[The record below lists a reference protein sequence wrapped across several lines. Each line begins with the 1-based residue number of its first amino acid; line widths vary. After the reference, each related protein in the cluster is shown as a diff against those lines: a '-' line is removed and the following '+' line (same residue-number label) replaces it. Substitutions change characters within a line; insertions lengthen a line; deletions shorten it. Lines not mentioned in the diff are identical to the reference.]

1 MKRKWL
7 LASLMLIWVIG
18 GVILWQD
25 WNSREHEIA
34 AAQSEKT
41 PASKTADKVTPI
53 PEAPPEKKIEE
64 TITTTA
70 TIGMVGDVL
79 LHNPIYRYSNFDFA
93 FEAVK
98 DKMSGIDFLLANQES
113 MPGGVE
119 LGLSTYPKFNSPKHI
134 LPALQTAGVDMVTFA
149 NNHTFDK
156 GEIGVQKSIDHA
168 NEYGMPYVGAYE
180 SFKDRKTE
188 RIVEV
193 NGIKIGILA
202 YTYGTNIELDLTD
215 KEYLVNY
222 INRERITR
230 ELAAIK
236 PSVDMTIVSLHW
248 GPEYS
253 IDTSD
258 DQQQLAEYVADA
270 GADVIF
276 GHHPHVLQRYS
287 EIGNTKVFFSLGNF
301 YSAQPFDYTNFGGI
315 ARLSVT
321 KEQTGDQTNITIEDP
336 RFLPTGVIK
345 DAEKRFKVVPLHE
358 ANPTIKYDEE
368 WVEDHVGIPKW

>member
-1 MKRKWL
+1 MKRSWL
-7 LASLMLIWVIG
+7 IASLMFIWLIG

-25 WNSREHEIA
+25 WNSREHA
-34 AAQSEKT
+34 VPATQSEKA
-41 PASKTADKVTPI
+41 PANVASDNVATEPAVK
-53 PEAPPEKKIEE
+53 PEPTIEE
-64 TITTTA
+64 TTIETA

-79 LHNPIYRYSNFDFA
+79 LHNPIYKYSNFDFA

-98 DKMSGIDFLLANQES
+98 EKMLGIDFLLANQES
-113 MPGGVE
+113 MPGGKE

-134 LPALQTAGVDMVTFA
+134 LPALQNVGVDMVTFA

-156 GEIGVQKSIDHA
+156 GEVGVRKSIEHA
-168 NEYGMPYVGAYE
+168 REYGMQYVGAYD

-202 YTYGTNIELDLTD
+202 YTYGTNIEMDLKD

-230 ELAAIK
+230 EIAAIK
-236 PSVDMTIVSLHW
+236 PSVDVTIVSLHW

-253 IDTSD
+253 IETSN

-276 GHHPHVLQRYS
+276 GHHPHVLQRYD

-321 KEQTGDQTNITIEDP
+321 KEQTGDQTKMTIEDP

-345 DAEKRFKVVPLHE
+345 DQDKRFKVVPLHE
-358 ANPTIKYDEE
+358 ANPTITYDEE
-368 WVEDHVGIPKW
+368 WVENHVGLPKW

>member
-7 LASLMLIWVIG
+7 IASLVSVWMIG
-18 GVILWQD
+18 GIILWQD
-25 WNSREHEIA
+25 WNSRDSGTSA
-34 AAQSEKT
+34 MQSEKPT
-41 PASKTADKVTPI
+41 VDISSEKAP
-53 PEAPPEKKIEE
+53 APPTVDPEPAIKE
-64 TITTTA
+64 TVLTTA

-79 LHNPIYRYSNFDFA
+79 LHNPIYRYANFDFA

-98 DKMSGIDFLLANQES
+98 EKMSGIDFLLANQES
-113 MPGGVE
+113 MPGGAE

-134 LPALQTAGVDMVTFA
+134 LPALQTAGVDMITFA

-156 GEIGVQKSIDHA
+156 GEVGVRKSIEHA
-168 NEYGMPYVGAYE
+168 REYGMPYVGAYD

-202 YTYGTNIELDLTD
+202 YTYGTNVELDLTD

-222 INRERITR
+222 INKERITR
-230 ELAAIK
+230 EIAAMK
-236 PSVDMTIVSLHW
+236 PSVDVTIVSLHW

-253 IDTSD
+253 IETSD

-276 GHHPHVLQRYS
+276 GHHTHVLQRYD

-321 KEQTGDQTNITIEDP
+321 KEQTGDETKVTINDP

-345 DAEKRFKVVPLHE
+345 DSEKRFKVVPLQE
-358 ANPTIKYDEE
+358 ANPTITYDEQ
-368 WVEDHVGIPKW
+368 WVENHVGVPKW

>member
-25 WNSREHEIA
+25 WNSREHKTA
-34 AAQSEKT
+34 AAQSEKM

-53 PEAPPEKKIEE
+53 AEAPPEKKIEE

>member
-7 LASLMLIWVIG
+7 IASLICIWIIG

-25 WNSREHEIA
+25 WSSREHTI
-34 AAQSEKT
+34 S
-41 PASKTADKVTPI
+41 ASQLVKSTVNTASDKVTTTPKVEPTI
-53 PEAPPEKKIEE
+53 KE
-64 TITTTA
+64 TTITTA

-79 LHNPIYRYSNFDFA
+79 LHNPIYRYSSFDFA
-93 FEAVK
+93 FEAVQE
-98 DKMSGIDFLLANQES
+98 KMSGVDFLLANQES

-134 LPALQTAGVDMVTFA
+134 LPALQTAGVDMITLA

-156 GEIGVQKSIDHA
+156 GEVGVRKSIEHA
-168 NEYGMPYVGAYE
+168 REYGMPYVGAYN
-180 SFKDRKTE
+180 SFRDRKTE

-202 YTYGTNIELDLTD
+202 YTYGTNVELDLKD

-222 INRERITR
+222 INKDRITR
-230 ELAAIK
+230 EIAAIK
-236 PSVDMTIVSLHW
+236 PSVDVTIVSLHW

-253 IDTSD
+253 INTSD
-258 DQQQLAEYVADA
+258 NQQQLAEHVANS

-276 GHHPHVLQRYS
+276 GHHPHVLQRYD

-321 KEQTGDQTNITIEDP
+321 KEQTGDQTTVTIEDP
-336 RFLPTGVIK
+336 RFLATGVIK
-345 DAEKRFKVVPLHE
+345 DQDKRFKVVPLHE

-368 WVEDHVGIPKW
+368 WVENHVGVPKW